1 MNSTTLKKEQ
11 SGFKLSAKTVKSIV
25 PFLGLIFIIVFFQV
39 TTGGRLLSARNLKTF
54 ANYAFSAII
63 PCCGGI
69 FLMSQGNMDYSL
81 AGNICVSAALGAMV
95 SQTSIPLAI
104 LVMIVASLTMGAI
117 NGTICIFLGVN
128 SFIATLGASF
138 MYGGLASVLLG
149 GGSITANYDFKNI
162 DTLVFKYGTVLVV
175 AVIALIVF
183 NYTSFGKHCRSIG
196 ARQEV
201 AHQAGVRVRLERF
214 IPFLISGLACAI
226 MATFTLVRTCN
237 ATVTSGGNT
246 QINTMLGLLLGGVP
260 FSGGWNSKFRSVIIG
275 GLIMAVVD
283 NGLFLLNLTVPT
295 QQLIKGFIFIVAV
308 AISFDRENT
317 AVIK

>member
-1 MNSTTLKKEQ
+1 MNATQEKSKA
-11 SGFKLSAKTVKSIV
+11 GFQLSAKTVKNIV
-25 PFLGLIFIIVFFQV
+25 PFLGLIFIIIFFQA

-54 ANYAFSAII
+54 ANYAFGAII

-95 SQTSIPLAI
+95 SHTSIPLAVA
-104 LVMIVASLTMGAI
+104 VMIAASLTMGTI
-117 NGTICIFLGVN
+117 NGFICVFLGVN

-149 GGSITANYDFKNI
+149 GGSLTANYDFKNI
-162 DTLVFKYGTVLVV
+162 DTLFVKYGAILVV
-175 AVIALIVF
+175 AAIALVVF
-183 NYTSFGKHCRSIG
+183 NYTAFGKHCRALG

-201 AHQAGVRVRLERF
+201 AHQSGVRVRLERF
-214 IPFLISGLACAI
+214 IPFLISGFTCAL
-226 MATFTLVRTCN
+226 MAAFTLARTCN
-237 ATVTSGGNT
+237 ATTTSGGNT

-260 FSGGWNSKFRSVIIG
+260 FSGGWNSKFRSVIVG

-283 NGLFLLNLTVPT
+283 NGLFLLTLSTAN

-308 AISFDRENT
+308 ALSFDRENT

>member
-1 MNSTTLKKEQ
+1 MNAVQEKSKVN
-11 SGFKLSAKTVKSIV
+11 FRLSAKTIKNVV

-39 TTGGRLLSARNLKTF
+39 TTSGRLLSARNLKTF

-81 AGNICVSAALGAMV
+81 AGSICVSAALGAIV

-104 LVMIVASLTMGAI
+104 VVMIAASLIMGAL
-117 NGTICIFLGVN
+117 NGLVCVFLGVN
-128 SFIATLGASF
+128 SFIATLGTSF

-149 GGSITANYDFKNI
+149 GGSLTANYDFKNI
-162 DTLVFKYGTVLVV
+162 DTLPVKYGAVLV
-175 AVIALIVF
+175 AVFFALVVF
-183 NYTSFGKHCRSIG
+183 NYTAFGKHCRALG

-201 AHQAGVRVRLERF
+201 AHQSGVRVRLERF
-214 IPFLISGLACAI
+214 IPFLISGLTCAV
-226 MATFTLVRTCN
+226 MASFTLARTCA
-237 ATVTSGGNT
+237 ATTTSGGNT

-260 FSGGWNSKFRSVIIG
+260 FSGGWNSKFRSVIVG

-283 NGLFLLNLTVPT
+283 NGLFLLSLDTAN
-295 QQLIKGFIFIVAV
+295 QQLIKGFIFMVAV
-308 AISFDRENT
+308 ALSFDRENT

>member
-1 MNSTTLKKEQ
+1 MKLLTIEKNR
-11 SGFKLSAKTVKSIV
+11 SGGMSKAAVRSII
-25 PFLGLIFIIVFFQV
+25 PFLGLIFIIVFFQI
-39 TTGGRLLSARNLKTF
+39 TTGGRLLSPSNMKTF
-54 ANYAFSAII
+54 SNYAFGAII

-104 LVMIVASLTMGAI
+104 VVMIAASLIMGII
-117 NGTICIFLGVN
+117 NGVTCVFLGVN
-128 SFIATLGASF
+128 AFIATLGASF

-149 GGSITANYDFKNI
+149 GGSVAANYDFKKL
-162 DTLVFKYGTVLVV
+162 DTLGYKYGAITL
-175 AVIALIVF
+175 AVIVAFIVF
-183 NYTSFGKHCRSIG
+183 NYTAFGKHCRALG
-196 ARQEV
+196 AKEEV
-201 AHQAGVRVRLERF
+201 AHQSGVNVKLERF
-214 IPFLISGLACAI
+214 IPFLISAFTCAV
-226 MATFTLVRTCN
+226 MASFTLARTCA
-237 ATVTSGGNT
+237 ATTSSGGNT

-260 FSGGWNSKFRSVIIG
+260 FSGGWNARFRSVIVG

-283 NGLFLLNLTVPT
+283 NGLFLLSLSTAN

-308 AISFDRENT
+308 ALSFDRENT